1 MKIIYIAITNNTVVL
16 NDFAAQAL
24 MKFLD
29 LYCEEPVIKYVKM
42 GKDMICDLSK
52 LDDEYDFL
60 IINNRQSLDYIYLSF
75 DNINSK
81 HTILVFSSTTT
92 LNDILNFIHSK

>member
-1 MKIIYIAITNNTVVL
+1 MKIIYIANTNSNVVL

-29 LYCEEPVIKYVKM
+29 LYCEGPVIKYIKI

-60 IINNRQSLDYIYLSF
+60 IVNDRNHNDELYGVDNNAVLM
-75 DNINSK
+75 
-81 HTILVFSSTTT
+81 FSSTTT